1 VRTDRLDFFGLALLT
16 ASLALFSAASIIRE
30 VAASSVTPAT
40 ELEAATTV
48 DIAIRARAE
57 GRAAQADSLLA
68 SLAARNASLASTR
81 SGRLHDSALGSA
93 TTACLSGLALAFGIS
108 GLSCV
113 VLAAGRRRRTFELVS
128 AELEQPA
135 PSDDPGR
142 LVVGL
147 YRLRAEREAAQ
158 SDLRRAL
165 RQLEQGRGPTKPHLQ
180 TPGHSV
186 AEDSIPRIA
195 ESNPQPFHDLG
206 RIVEITAID
215 PDCSFRDRHL

>member
-1 VRTDRLDFFGLALLT
+1 MRTDRLDFFGLALLT

-30 VAASSVTPAT
+30 VATSSVTPAT
-40 ELEAATTV
+40 DLETATTV

-68 SLAARNASLASTR
+68 SLAARNAALASAQ
-81 SGRLHDSALGSA
+81 SVGLHDSDPGDA
-93 TTACLSGLALAFGIS
+93 TTTCFSGLALALGIS
-108 GLSCV
+108 GISCV
-113 VLAAGRRRRTFELVS
+113 VLAAKRRRRAFELVS
-128 AELEQPA
+128 AELEQPEA
-135 PSDDPGR
+135 SDDPGR

-165 RQLEQGRGPTKPHLQ
+165 RQLEQGPRPTGPHVQ

-186 AEDSIPRIA
+186 AEDSIPGIA

>member
-1 VRTDRLDFFGLALLT
+1 MRTDRLDLFGLALLT

-30 VAASSVTPAT
+30 VGACAAIPAT
-40 ELEAATTV
+40 DLEAARTV
-48 DIAIRARAE
+48 DIAIRARAD

-68 SLAARNASLASTR
+68 SLAARHAALESAQ
-81 SGRLHDSALGSA
+81 SGQLHDSALDVA
-93 TTACLSGLALAFGIS
+93 TTAGFSGLALALGIS
-108 GLSCV
+108 GIACV
-113 VLAAGRRRRTFELVS
+113 VMAARRRRRTFELVS

-165 RQLEQGRGPTKPHLQ
+165 RQLEQGQKPTRPPVQ
-180 TPGHSV
+180 TPGHAA
-186 AEDSIPRIA
+186 AEDSIPQIP
-195 ESNPQPFHDLG
+195 ESIRQPFHDLG

-215 PDCSFRDRHL
+215 PDCSFGDRHL